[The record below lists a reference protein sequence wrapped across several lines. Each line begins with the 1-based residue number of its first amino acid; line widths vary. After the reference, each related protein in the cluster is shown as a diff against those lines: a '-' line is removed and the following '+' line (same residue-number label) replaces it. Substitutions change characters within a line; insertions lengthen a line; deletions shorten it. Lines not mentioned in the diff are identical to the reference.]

1 MTTNHTHT
9 LALRTHRNR
18 RSQAFVLILGLVI
31 LILAAASLA
40 FFFESP
46 SINYKFGWEKIML
59 RAAKTIGLI
68 AAVLLLLQLPLAGRF
83 KYLDRIFSLPGL
95 YNLHRLNGYIVLM
108 LIVVHPILVTIPED
122 RMMIPFETRYWP
134 EWVGAALLLALFV
147 QIVLARWRTTFIKA
161 YQHWLVFHRALG
173 WSILILLVLHILYV
187 SETFEFEGLPR
198 TAVISIAIAVAILWL
213 AIRSQRLIARKHPF
227 KVSQVAPAGK
237 DTHAIDLVPVH
248 GKGLDYL
255 PGQFAFFSIGS
266 HQLSDEWHPFTM
278 SSTPT
283 RPNRLQITVR
293 SCGDWTDQIKT
304 IQKGDRVWVHGP
316 FGRFSHV
323 LESDEKEL
331 IMIAGG
337 IGITPMLSMLQAL
350 SDKKDQRRITLLW
363 SNRSAEYEFN
373 DDGFEAMAGRL
384 PNLTY
389 IPVFTDK
396 EEPND
401 RFGRLNSDRLKALL
415 TGSSKDALIFLCG
428 PPPMIRQIRRHLV
441 FMGFPANAIRE
452 ELFVL

>member
-1 MTTNHTHT
+1 MTTNYTQ
-9 LALRTHRNR
+9 LALRRNRNR
-18 RSQAFVLILGLVI
+18 RILALVLILCVVI
-31 LILAAASLA
+31 LILAAASIA

-46 SINYKFGWEKIML
+46 SINYKFGWDKIML

-83 KYLDRIFSLPGL
+83 KFLDRIFSLPAL
-95 YNLHRLNGYIVLM
+95 YSLHHINGYIILM

-122 RMMIPFETRYWP
+122 RMMIPFEIRYWP
-134 EWVGAALLLALFV
+134 EWVGAALLVAVFV
-147 QIVLARWRTTFIKA
+147 QIVFSRWRTTFIKA
-161 YQHWLVFHRALG
+161 YQRWLFFHKAFG

-198 TAVISIAIAVAILWL
+198 TVVISVAIAVAILWL
-213 AIRSQRLIARKHPF
+213 AIRSQRLLARKHPF
-227 KVSQVAPAGK
+227 EISHVAPAGK
-237 DTHAIDLVPVH
+237 DAYAIDLVPVH

-255 PGQFAFFSIGS
+255 PGQFAFFSFVS
-266 HQLSDEWHPFTM
+266 YQLSAEWHPFTI

-283 RPNRLQITVR
+283 RPNNLQLTVR
-293 SCGDWTDQIKT
+293 SSGDWTDQINT

-373 DDGFEAMAGRL
+373 DDRLEAIADRL
-384 PNLTY
+384 PNFTY

-396 EEPND
+396 EEPKG
-401 RFGRLNSDRLKALL
+401 RFGRLNLDRLKTLL
-415 TGSSKDALIFLCG
+415 TGSSRDALIFLCG
-428 PPPMIRQIRRHLV
+428 PPPMIRQIRQHLV

-452 ELFVL
+452 ELFNL